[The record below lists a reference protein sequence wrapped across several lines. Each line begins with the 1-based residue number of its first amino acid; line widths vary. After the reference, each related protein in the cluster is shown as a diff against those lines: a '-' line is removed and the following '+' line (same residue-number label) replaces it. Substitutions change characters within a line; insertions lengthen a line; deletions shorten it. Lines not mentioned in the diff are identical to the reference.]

1 MKQLALYVLA
11 LVFLLK
17 GTDVCAQ
24 ADKVKTADQKTKT
37 KSSVKKGMNNDMRT
51 ASEMENG
58 INTVDMTGFPYK
70 PLYSTQFAPGNP
82 AYSHLVMSLWK
93 SFEDKDFNRDDA
105 FADSLAVQTPNG
117 MMIHGKDSVLQM
129 YRKAR
134 ESYTTFTLQ
143 PEAWMSMRSIDR
155 NENWVLVWGV
165 ANISG
170 ADGAKKEIF
179 THQLW
184 RINKDGKVDFIREY
198 DINPSAE
205 RR

>member
-1 MKQLALYVLA
+1 MKQLTLAVLV
-11 LVFLLK
+11 LFVLLM
-17 GTDVCAQ
+17 GTGARAQ
-24 ADKVKTADQKTKT
+24 EDKVKTADQKTKI
-37 KSSVKKGMNNDMRT
+37 KASGKKGMNNEMRT

-58 INTVDMTGFPYK
+58 INTIDMTGFPYK
-70 PLYSTQFAPGNP
+70 PLYSTQFTPGNP
-82 AYSHLVMSLWK
+82 ANSRLVMSLWK

-143 PEAWMSMRSIDR
+143 PEAWMSMRSTDR
-155 NENWVLVWGV
+155 NEDWVLVWGV
-165 ANISG
+165 ANIAG
-170 ADGAKKEIF
+170 ADGVKKEIL

-198 DINPSAE
+198 DINPPTE